1 MDRKGVT
8 LVVSPLIAL
17 MKDQVESLPLDVRC
31 RTAVIN
37 STLEGDELQSRIAQI
52 GHGNYCLVYAAPER
66 LRQVPF
72 VRALRLAG
80 VNRLVVDEAHCVSLW
95 GHDFRP
101 DYLYLGRVRQAL
113 GRPPVLAMTATAPP
127 RVRSD
132 ILQRLGSTVIELVAL
147 ASSVAQDMSV
157 VAGDPYRSNL
167 FFEVVRLRNAD
178 EKLARLLALG
188 ERRRGEWHRLC
199 EQP

>member
-1 MDRKGVT
+1 LPHHG
-8 LVVSPLIAL
+8 
-17 MKDQVESLPLDVRC
+17 DQQHPR
-31 RTAVIN
+31 
-37 STLEGDELQSRIAQI
+37 GDELQSRISQI

-66 LRQVPF
+66 LRQTPF

-101 DYLYLGRVRQAL
+101 DYLYLGRVRDAL

-132 ILQRLGSTVIELVAL
+132 ILQRLGSVVPAIAPV
-147 ASSVAQDMSV
+147 SSVAAEMST
-157 VAGDPYRSNL
+157 VAGDPFRPQSLFSRS
-167 FFEVVRLRNAD
+167 RASATRT
-178 EKLARLLALG
+178 
-188 ERRRGEWHRLC
+188 RRWRG
-199 EQP
+199 